1 MGLPRSV
8 ARASQEEAV
17 RTPTSV
23 TGDQDTT
30 PAARSKISIYHKI
43 LCPFID
49 ALFDLVMFLS
59 TDRGRRGKE
68 TDLPFRRD
76 S

>member
-1 MGLPRSV
+1 MGRPRSV

-17 RTPTSV
+17 RTRTSV

-30 PAARSKISIYHKI
+30 PARSKIGIYHKVP
-43 LCPFID
+43 CPFID

-59 TDRGRRGKE
+59 TDRGRRSKE
-68 TDLPFRRD
+68 TGLPFQRD